1 MGGLH
6 KKVLKLASPGSLL
19 LDTAGVS
26 RSNTLRQ
33 IANPGAMVATNTAEG
48 KPLTFSSATDPAGFT
63 HKEPVTPPPVVPM
76 PDEEQLRQSRK
87 RDATAAL
94 MRRAGR
100 QATIL
105 TSGTNDRL
113 GP

>member
-1 MGGLH
+1 MANLH
-6 KKVLKLASPGSLL
+6 KRILKLSSPGSLL

-48 KPLTFSSATDPAGFT
+48 KPLTVSSATDPAGFA
-63 HKEPVTPPPVVPM
+63 KKPEPVAPPPVVPM
-76 PDEEQLRQSRK
+76 PDQEEIQRQQRRRMALSR
-87 RDATAAL
+87 RGG
-94 MRRAGR
+94 RAS
-100 QATIL
+100 TIL
-105 TSGTNDRL
+105 TDSADQL